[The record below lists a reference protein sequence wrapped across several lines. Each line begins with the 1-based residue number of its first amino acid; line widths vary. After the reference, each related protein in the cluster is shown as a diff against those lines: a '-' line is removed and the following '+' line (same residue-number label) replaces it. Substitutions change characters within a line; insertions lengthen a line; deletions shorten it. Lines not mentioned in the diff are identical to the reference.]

1 MLLWWYHD
9 TRLMLTRQT
18 VLNEPLP
25 YTLEPNQLLSF
36 LVATTQEISFKT
48 RCHAEPLD
56 MTKSFEKGVTPNKVS
71 AVRRHFP
78 IRAIDASEEN
88 DDDGL
93 ALTDGQYL
101 YEVQR
106 MVLDDSALVLG
117 SVKKTPWWM

>member
-1 MLLWWYHD
+1 
-9 TRLMLTRQT
+9 MLTRQT

-88 DDDGL
+88 DDDAL
-93 ALTDGQYL
+93 ALTDGEYL